1 MTARPTVKLGRGMA
15 ALMGESASAELSLQ
29 NISVD
34 ALEPGPY
41 QPRGPIEEL
50 SLLELAASIRTQG
63 VLQPILVRRD
73 PGGADRFQIIAGER
87 RWRAAMLA
95 DRGTVPCH
103 VRDVNDRQASEI
115 GLIENLQRSDLNAL
129 EEAAG
134 YRRLMDEFGLTQQN
148 LAESVGRSRP
158 HVANGLRLLGLPEA
172 VQSHLRNGA
181 ITAGHARAILS
192 HPDPVAAAD
201 QIIARGLSVRQAEAL
216 VERSQTEQS
225 RAAPAAVKPTRD
237 ADLVAVET
245 DLSER
250 LGLRVV
256 LQSRGDG
263 GSLTLHYVNLDQ
275 LDHVLARLGR

>member
-1 MTARPTVKLGRGMA
+1 MTARPPMKLGRGMA
-15 ALMGESASAELSLQ
+15 ALMGESASAESSLQ
-29 NISVD
+29 DLSVD
-34 ALEPGPY
+34 ALDPGPY
-41 QPRGPIEEL
+41 QPRGPIEPA
-50 SLLELAASIRTQG
+50 SLQDLAASIRQQG

-73 PGGADRFQIIAGER
+73 PSGAERYQILAGER

-95 DRGTVPCH
+95 DRTTVPCH

-134 YRRLMDEFGLTQQN
+134 YRRLMDDFGLTQQH
-148 LAESVGRSRP
+148 LADSVGKSRP
-158 HVANGLRLLGLPEA
+158 HIANVLRLLGLPEA
-172 VQSHLRNGA
+172 VQSHLRNGSL
-181 ITAGHARAILS
+181 TAGHARAILG
-192 HPDPVAAAD
+192 HPDPAAAAE

-216 VERSQTEQS
+216 VERSMTPGIS
-225 RAAPAAVKPTRD
+225 IPPAAAKPPRD

-256 LQSRGDG
+256 LQSRGEG

>member
-1 MTARPTVKLGRGMA
+1 MNTRPTAKLGRGMA
-15 ALMGESASAELSLQ
+15 ALMGESASAESSLQ
-29 NISVD
+29 DIAVD
-34 ALEPGPY
+34 DLEPGPY
-41 QPRGPIEEL
+41 QPRGPIDPS
-50 SLLELAASIRTQG
+50 SLQELAASIRTQG

-73 PGGADRFQIIAGER
+73 PAGAERYQIIAGER

-95 DRGTVPCH
+95 DRTTVPCH

-134 YRRLMDEFGLTQQN
+134 YRRLMDEFGLTQQH
-148 LAESVGRSRP
+148 LADGVGKSRP
-158 HVANGLRLLGLPEA
+158 HIANVLRLLGLPEA
-172 VQSHLRNGA
+172 VQLHLRNGA
-181 ITAGHARAILS
+181 LTAGHARAILG
-192 HPDPVAAAD
+192 HPDPTLAAE
-201 QIIARGLSVRQAEAL
+201 QIIARGLNVRQAEAL
-216 VERSQTEQS
+216 AERSHVNDKPAT
-225 RAAPAAVKPTRD
+225 PAAEKPARD

-256 LQSRGDG
+256 LQSRGES